1 MNTAPSQPN
10 VPARFADC
18 IAACQACVLACEGCA
33 SACLREPDVQA
44 MARCIVLDRDCADL
58 CALAATLMAR
68 DSAHA
73 QALCALCAQAC
84 DACAEECGGHQM
96 DHCQA
101 CAAACRRCAEAC
113 RAMAR

>member
-1 MNTAPSQPN
+1 MNTATNQPN
-10 VPARFADC
+10 TPKRYADC

-33 SACLREPDVQA
+33 SACLRESEVTA

-68 DSAHA
+68 DSEHA
-73 QALCALCAQAC
+73 SALCALCAKAC
-84 DACAEECGGHQM
+84 DACAQECGSHKM

-101 CAAACRRCAEAC
+101 CAAACKRCADAC
-113 RAMAR
+113 RAMAH